1 MLSFLIAVL
10 IGAGVLAVVMWM
22 RSRDIKASWYEWLI
36 GIVGF
41 LLLLFALQNF
51 FASYAEAEPNA
62 ALMFLPV
69 LGLPALIL
77 LAVSWQ
83 LIARRQRAG

>member
-1 MLSFLIAVL
+1 
-10 IGAGVLAVVMWM
+10 M
-22 RSRDIKASWYEWLI
+22 RSRDIKATWYEWLI

-41 LLLLFALQNF
+41 LMLLFALQNF
-51 FASYAEAEPNA
+51 FASYAEAESGA
-62 ALMFLPV
+62 AIMFLPV

-77 LAVSWQ
+77 LGVAWQ